1 MAVNSSH
8 AVPPRHDSSDEELM
22 LQLAHGHQEALGP
35 LYSRYGPI
43 IFNIAAHSLDRA
55 AAEEI
60 VQDVF
65 LTVWRNAAVFTPDRG
80 AFRPWVLQIA
90 HFRVLNEL
98 RRRSR
103 RPQLESD
110 PDGLLVARLPDQ
122 GPEPE
127 EVAWRDSLRST
138 VHAAFEELPPAQRQ
152 ALDLAFFKDLSHE
165 QVAAKLR
172 IPLGTAKTRI
182 RAGLGKLRGKLA
194 PVMAGLALVGI
205 IATLGV
211 RYQAEQAMRQRDER
225 ALSLLTSSTTEV
237 IRLVPAPGEPAAEH
251 GQYRGQAGAH
261 IAVVTLSNFPAAPA
275 GKTYQAWILHKG
287 VWTSLGTAQPDAGGR
302 ARLIAESPDLA
313 VLPEAIQV
321 TLEPMG
327 GSRSPTGPVMILWPG
342 R

>member
-1 MAVNSSH
+1 M
-8 AVPPRHDSSDEELM
+8 PPRHDSSDEELM
-22 LQLAHGHQEALGP
+22 LQLAHGRQEALGP
-35 LYSRYGPI
+35 LYSRYGPL
-43 IFNIAAHSLDRA
+43 IFNLAAHSLDRA

-65 LTVWRNAAVFTPDRG
+65 LTVWRNAAVFDPERG

-98 RRRSR
+98 RRRTR

-110 PDGLLVARLPDQ
+110 PDGLLLAGLPDQ
-122 GPEPE
+122 GPAPE
-127 EVAWRDSLRST
+127 EAAWRDSLRSA
-138 VHAAFEELPPAQRQ
+138 VHAAFEELPPPQRQ

-165 QVAAKLR
+165 QVAAELK

-211 RYQAEQAMRQRDER
+211 RYQAEQAMRHRDER
-225 ALSLLTSSTTEV
+225 ALALLTSSTTEV
-237 IRLVPAPGEPAAEH
+237 IRLAPAPGEPAAVH
-251 GQYRGQAGAH
+251 GQYRGQAGAS
-261 IAVVTLSNFPAAPA
+261 IAVLTLSNFPAAPA
-275 GKTYQAWILHKG
+275 GKTYQAWVLDKG
-287 VWTSLGTAQPDAGGR
+287 VWTSLGTAQPDARGS
-302 ARLIAESPDLA
+302 ARLIAESRDLA
-313 VLPEAIQV
+313 VLPDAIQV
-321 TLEPMG
+321 TLEPIG
-327 GSRSPTGPVMILWPG
+327 GSRSPTGPVVILWPV